1 VIKFSLRCD
10 NDHGFEAWFRD
21 SGDYETQNRRGFLEC
36 PTCGSSHV
44 SKALMAPNVA
54 TARKREEVA
63 VATGNAVQREV
74 VAKLQAMAREVRK
87 TGEDV
92 GTRFP
97 EEARKIHYGEADARG
112 IYGKASPEE
121 VGKLLD
127 EGVEIMP
134 LPDLPEDMN

>member
-1 VIKFSLRCD
+1 MIKFSLKCD
-10 NDHGFEAWFRD
+10 NGHGFEAWFRD
-21 SGDYETQNRRGFLEC
+21 SGDYETQNKRGFLEC
-36 PTCGSSHV
+36 PACGSSHV

-87 TGEDV
+87 SGEDV

-97 EEARKIHYGEADARG
+97 EEARKIHYGESDARG

-121 VGKLLD
+121 VTKLLD